1 MNRYGL
7 ADSLFAVD
15 SEPENWEGLRAYV
28 AGSSL
33 ADKEGILEIIDSKDE
48 PDAKERRLRSAYPH
62 AYRTLL
68 ADCYPGLR
76 RSDYRI
82 DYVIRGFNADE
93 AKQVIRTRPQ
103 NLSLQEMFA
112 VAQTYR
118 PGSPEFIEVFQIA
131 VQYYPTD
138 PVANLNA
145 ANALLEQ
152 GLAQQAMPYLMKAG
166 DSPQAANARGV
177 ALRMLERYDEAVRWL
192 HQASEAGLEEAQANL
207 SGI

>member
-1 MNRYGL
+1 
-7 ADSLFAVD
+7 
-15 SEPENWEGLRAYV
+15 
-28 AGSSL
+28 
-33 ADKEGILEIIDSKDE
+33 
-48 PDAKERRLRSAYPH
+48 
-62 AYRTLL
+62 
-68 ADCYPGLR
+68 
-76 RSDYRI
+76 
-82 DYVIRGFNADE
+82 
-93 AKQVIRTRPQ
+93 
-103 NLSLQEMFA
+103 MFA

-192 HQASEAGLEEAQANL
+192 HQASEAGLEEAETNL
-207 SGI
+207 KGL